1 MYVIIII
8 QNFHLD
14 LAYLLDENKILQFGI
29 LFSNATLLTSVD
41 PRDDSCKFS
50 SLLFKMVSTPLLQ
63 LYLKC
68 YSWL

>member
-29 LFSNATLLTSVD
+29 LFSNEILN
-41 PRDDSCKFS
+41 F
-50 SLLFKMVSTPLLQ
+50 
-63 LYLKC
+63 
-68 YSWL
+68 